1 MRESITLRPTQADD
15 EDFLFGL
22 FRTVHEQEFAFLD
35 LPEEQKTTMLR
46 MQFDAQQQQYH
57 ERYPRGN
64 FDLILRAE
72 KTVGIIYT
80 QRGPEEFVLID
91 VILLPEFRNEGI
103 GKALVAELIHQAQD
117 EQQALTAHVRKDNP
131 AWRLWQRLG
140 FEPVG
145 DDGVYLQIRVPF
157 NDA

>member
-1 MRESITLRPTQADD
+1 MIESITLRPIRADD
-15 EDFLFGL
+15 DIFLFGL
-22 FRTVHEQEFAFLD
+22 FSNAHEQDFALLD
-35 LPEEQKTTMLR
+35 LPEEQKTAMLR
-46 MQFDAQQQQYH
+46 MQFDAQQLQYH

-64 FDLILRAE
+64 FDLVLKAE

-91 VILLPEFRNEGI
+91 IVLLPEFRNEGI
-103 GKALVAELIHQAQD
+103 GRALVAELIRQAQD
-117 EQQALTAHVRKDNP
+117 EQKALTAHVRKNNS

-140 FEPVG
+140 FEAVG

-157 NDA
+157 DDA